1 MNSEHNA
8 YYGLEYLLAG
18 CTMSNEERMAVREVT
33 RWFFSNKHLSDLCSS
48 GYRDRT
54 DTPVKEREEAKDE
67 SLEKKFKQSEA
78 RKKKCPECPI
88 SFVFQ
93 VPP

>member
-33 RWFFSNKHLSDLCSS
+33 RCS
-48 GYRDRT
+48 R
-54 DTPVKEREEAKDE
+54 K
-67 SLEKKFKQSEA
+67 SLEYTIS
-78 RKKKCPECPI
+78 PI
-88 SFVFQ
+88 
-93 VPP
+93 